1 MTKDKH
7 ILVVDDEVMNTA
19 LLSKMITH
27 LGYTSTTTTDSLKAL
42 DIFSKD
48 PSKFDLILADQTM
61 PNLKGSELCIKIKA
75 IREDVPFIII
85 TGTANMDFG
94 ILKEAGI
101 KEVILKPV
109 RLNAIK
115 DSLAKYLQDSHK

>member
-1 MTKDKH
+1 MTTKKH
-7 ILVVDDEVMNTA
+7 ILVVDDEEMNTT
-19 LLSKMITH
+19 LLGKMIKH
-27 LGYTSTTTTDSLKAL
+27 LGYDVTVTTESLKAL
-42 DIFSKD
+42 EMFNKQ
-48 PSKFDLILADQTM
+48 PEKFDLILADQTM
-61 PNLKGSELCIKIKA
+61 PNLLGSELCKKVKKVRPKI
-75 IREDVPFIII
+75 PFVII

-115 DSLAKYLQDSHK
+115 DSLAKYL